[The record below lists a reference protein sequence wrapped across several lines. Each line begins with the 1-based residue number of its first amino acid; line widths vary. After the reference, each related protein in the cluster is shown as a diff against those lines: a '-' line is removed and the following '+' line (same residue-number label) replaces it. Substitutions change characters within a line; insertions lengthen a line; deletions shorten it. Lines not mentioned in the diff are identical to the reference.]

1 MPRPKLQ
8 SDEAVLEAARAV
20 LRRRGPAA
28 LTLNDVA
35 QEVGLSRATLIQ
47 RSTNRETLLRRVMDK
62 SVEDTRAHLASMA
75 EGVGPQPLWSFLH
88 ALCGVLGPGDRFAV
102 DVLTAWHETQ
112 DPALQASS
120 RERNRLVQEAIAA
133 RVPKNERLSPGAAG
147 ELLHAVIAGATM
159 QWGVLR
165 SGRLDDFV
173 RARLRDA
180 LALLFPGSV
189 LVDGPAPGAVVSG
202 SNPGC

>member
-1 MPRPKLQ
+1 MLRPPSK
-8 SDEAVLEAARAV
+8 D
-20 LRRRGPAA
+20 
-28 LTLNDVA
+28 
-35 QEVGLSRATLIQ
+35 
-47 RSTNRETLLRRVMDK
+47 
-62 SVEDTRAHLASMA
+62 
-75 EGVGPQPLWSFLH
+75 
-88 ALCGVLGPGDRFAV
+88 
-102 DVLTAWHETQ
+102 ETQ

-133 RVPKNERLSPGAAG
+133 RVPKNERLSPGAVG

-189 LVDGPAPGAVVSG
+189 LVDGPAPGSVVSG